1 MRLMTITKT
10 HLDILKLIYARGSL
24 TSKEAAMELSNSHEY
39 ISKLTSDLK
48 QKALLKKQGTTYS
61 IPDNIHSYNLRNLF
75 LEHPRTNFKEILADA
90 RIDMLFLLLNKRT
103 MKRIKY
109 LSGLSK
115 PLVYRY
121 LKDSLKYGIVIKEDR
136 YYRLNTTLWPD
147 LVSFLDAYSKY
158 QKILNNNLPSTYKII
173 HKSQDFLLFKAPIN
187 LNVDKKT
194 ATKTAFSL
202 FAKYGIP
209 LRMIS
214 DYYCTP
220 SKNLNINDIFA
231 HAILCSRDTRKKT
244 YTILFYLRN
253 RQSLDLQYI
262 NTHYKL
268 KASINKIKT
277 ILKGETLKDHPTLEE
292 IRKKAELYDIK
303 Y

>member
-1 MRLMTITKT
+1 MILMTITKT
-10 HLDILKLIYARGSL
+10 QLDILKVVYTRGSI
-24 TSKEAAMELSNSHEY
+24 TSKEAARELKFSHEY
-39 ISKLTSDLK
+39 MSKLTTDLK
-48 QKALLKKQGTTYS
+48 QKALLKKQGIIYS
-61 IPDNIHSYNLRNLF
+61 IPDNIHSYSLRNLF
-75 LEHPRTNFKEILADA
+75 LEHPQTNFKDILADA
-90 RIDMLFLLLNKRT
+90 RIDMLFLLLDKRT

-121 LKDSLKYGIVIKEDR
+121 LKDFLKYGIVIKEDK
-136 YYRLNTTLWPD
+136 YYRLNAPLWPD
-147 LVSFLDAYSKY
+147 LMDFLDAYSKY
-158 QKILNNNLPSTYKII
+158 KKILNYNLSPTYKII

-187 LNVDKKT
+187 LNIDKKT

-209 LRMIS
+209 LRMVS

-220 SKNLNINDIFA
+220 PKDININDIFA

-244 YTILFYLRN
+244 YLILFYLRN
-253 RQSLDLQYI
+253 RQSLDIQYI
-262 NTHYKL
+262 NTRYNL
-268 KASINKIKT
+268 KGAINKIKT
-277 ILKGETLKDHPTLEE
+277 ILKGETLKDYPTLEE
-292 IRKKAELYDIK
+292 IKQKAELYDIK